1 MHRLSSHAHTD
12 QIVIVCSYAVVQLLQ
27 CLHESFPDCRHA
39 RSRWDRAHAHLPC
52 IAAGRRLA
60 PCGSESSRA
69 NTDPASRLS
78 ACRLKICKWDH
89 SHTVS
94 RQGEGVPHAAADI
107 LQVWRASQG
116 LSMGPRPRPRQRPPS
131 SVTKLCSHFRS
142 GECPCYIPSSRPPP
156 PPPLLGESKGDE
168 EKAEGSCG
176 QGGKIDVV
184 IHADDSGTNGGRK
197 GKEGRGTGKEGR
209 GRGRVAVRL

>member
-89 SHTVS
+89 SHCL
-94 RQGEGVPHAAADI
+94 AAGRRCAPCCCGYS
-107 LQVWRASQG
+107 AS
-116 LSMGPRPRPRQRPPS
+116 LASITRSLDGPS
-131 SVTKLCSHFRS
+131 
-142 GECPCYIPSSRPPP
+142 PPP
-156 PPPLLGESKGDE
+156 PPAPPLVSYETLLPFSVWRMPLLHPLYPPSPP
-168 EKAEGSCG
+168 APT
-176 QGGKIDVV
+176 VR
-184 IHADDSGTNGGRK
+184 RK
-197 GKEGRGTGKEGR
+197 
-209 GRGRVAVRL
+209 